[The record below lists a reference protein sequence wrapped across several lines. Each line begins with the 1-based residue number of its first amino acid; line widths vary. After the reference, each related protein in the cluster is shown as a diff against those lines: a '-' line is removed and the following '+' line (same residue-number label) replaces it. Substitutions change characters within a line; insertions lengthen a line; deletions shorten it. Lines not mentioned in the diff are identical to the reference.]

1 MQQNLQWWKYWRCT
15 VMSTFIECKCCN
27 EFRDLLDDQ
36 LSGGCVAN
44 HEAFHMLIMN
54 KSVLDDTFK
63 NNFTEVK
70 S

>member
-1 MQQNLQWWKYWRCT
+1 
-15 VMSTFIECKCCN
+15 MSTFIECKCCN

-44 HEAFHMLIMN
+44 NEAFHMLILN